1 MVNYNLGLCYMKVG
15 DYKSAVKHFDALK
28 EVYSSGAGTRKYYHP
43 LYFLQSGL
51 ANYELKNYRLAK
63 SNLEIFLKIWEP
75 APETLERKKIARETL
90 AKIKDVS

>member
-1 MVNYNLGLCYMKVG
+1 MEVR
-15 DYKSAVKHFDALK
+15 DYASAVKHFDLMK
-28 EVYSSGAGTRKYYHP
+28 EVYASGAGNRKYYYP

-75 APETLERKKIARETL
+75 APETLERKILARETL